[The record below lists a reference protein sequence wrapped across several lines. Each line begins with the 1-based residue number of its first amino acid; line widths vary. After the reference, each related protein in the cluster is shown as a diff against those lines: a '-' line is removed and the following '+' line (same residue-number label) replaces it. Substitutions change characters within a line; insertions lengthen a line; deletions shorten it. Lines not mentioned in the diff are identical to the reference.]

1 MVIHFLIYL
10 FVALRLK
17 KPVKDEKL
25 LGVKIDKHLNW
36 DNHIDFLMDK
46 LNSEFA
52 YFRELK
58 HILIIY

>member
-25 LGVKIDKHLNW
+25 LRVKIDKHLNW
-36 DNHIDFLMDK
+36 DNHIDFLIDK

-52 YFRELK
+52 YLRELK
-58 HILIIY
+58 HILIIC